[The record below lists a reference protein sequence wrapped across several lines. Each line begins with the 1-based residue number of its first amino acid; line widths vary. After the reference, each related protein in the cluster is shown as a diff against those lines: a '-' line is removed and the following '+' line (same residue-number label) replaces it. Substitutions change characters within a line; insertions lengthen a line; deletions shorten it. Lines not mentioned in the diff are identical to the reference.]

1 MGTPWKN
8 ITSVGKQTPE
18 AASCGRQYAT
28 TMEVNKS
35 DINKTGDLTPPIPN
49 NVEFGAKWVQMSPF
63 GVTTLLGVV
72 GGGGERVKG

>member
-1 MGTPWKN
+1 
-8 ITSVGKQTPE
+8 
-18 AASCGRQYAT
+18 
-28 TMEVNKS
+28 MEVNKS

-72 GGGGERVKG
+72 GGGGGERVKGWTLCNNYLEGFSHRFPSS